1 MTFEMP
7 KTVAAGLLAAALSS
21 SAAWAQAGGGHGAHA
36 APAPTAENPSPVQGA
51 GAAATPSAQGDE
63 NQARHPPPE
72 TYGID
77 ARHPPLYFG
86 AVLFDQNEVRSNGRG
101 SPIYAWEG
109 SGYYGTDYHRL
120 WVNTRGETS
129 RERGGLERA
138 EVQVLYSRLLGY
150 YWDIQAGVRHDF
162 RIDPHE
168 GTPARTYGAFGLQ
181 GLAPGYFEV
190 QLQGFV
196 GGDGVFLARAA
207 ASYDLFI
214 TNRLVLQPEA
224 ELNFSTGWDRDA
236 LIAPGIYRTEVGLRL
251 RYEITREFA
260 PYIGYSFE
268 SFNGGASG
276 LNRRLGQKP
285 SQSTVVAGIRIF
297 F

>member
-1 MTFEMP
+1 MTLPML
-7 KTVAAGLLAAALSS
+7 KTAMAGLLAAALTSTAAMAQSGGDHSTHEMPAANASAVQSAGAS
-21 SAAWAQAGGGHGAHA
+21 SATGAEEHTGH
-36 APAPTAENPSPVQGA
+36 SP
-51 GAAATPSAQGDE
+51 
-63 NQARHPPPE
+63 
-72 TYGID
+72 I
-77 ARHPPLYFG
+77 YFG
-86 AVLFDQNEVRSNGRG
+86 AVLLDQNEMRSNGRG

-109 SGYYGTDYHRL
+109 SAFYGTDYHRV

-138 EVQVLYSRLLGY
+138 EAQVLYSRLIGY

-162 RIDPHE
+162 RIDPRE
-168 GTPARTYGAFGLQ
+168 GTPSRTYGVFGLQ
-181 GLAPGYFEV
+181 GLAPGFFEV

-196 GGDGVFLARAA
+196 GGNGVFLARAA
-207 ASYDLFI
+207 ASYDLLI

-224 ELNFSTGWDRDA
+224 ELNFSTGWDREA

-276 LNRRLGQKP
+276 LNRRLGQQP

>member
-1 MTFEMP
+1 MTFSTF
-7 KTVAAGLLAAALSS
+7 KGVATGLVAAVLSTTAATAQSGADHSVHGMAAANS
-21 SAAWAQAGGGHGAHA
+21 SA
-36 APAPTAENPSPVQGA
+36 VQSA
-51 GAAATPSAQGDE
+51 GATPATGVEEHTGHSP
-63 NQARHPPPE
+63 
-72 TYGID
+72 I
-77 ARHPPLYFG
+77 YFG
-86 AVLFDQNEVRSNGRG
+86 AVLLDQNEMRSNGRG

-109 SGYYGTDYHRL
+109 SAFYGTDYHRV

-138 EVQVLYSRLLGY
+138 EAQVLYSRLVGY
-150 YWDIQAGVRHDF
+150 YWDLQAGVRQDF
-162 RIDPHE
+162 RIDPRE
-168 GTPARTYGAFGLQ
+168 GTPSRTYGVFGLQ
-181 GLAPGYFEV
+181 GLAPGFFEV

-196 GGDGVFLARAA
+196 GGNGVFLARAA
-207 ASYDLFI
+207 ASYDLLI

-268 SFNGGASG
+268 SFNGGATG
-276 LNRRLGQKP
+276 LNRRLGQQP
-285 SQSTVVAGIRIF
+285 SQSTVVAGIRLF